1 MRKYFTLL
9 IFISVAIGANAQ
21 IRLFGIIDSADL
33 RLSSCSFEKDANAEV
48 LFDKARVY
56 FSALGALTMERH
68 KRVKIFNEKGK
79 EYGNVKIEYDNMY
92 GVDNILDIQAETIN
106 LENGKIVKDKLDP
119 KLIYAQH
126 TDKNKDAIIISF
138 PNIKPG
144 SVIEYKYTL
153 MRNIASNFP
162 AWHFQTDIPTRYSEF
177 NVLFSSRLQFKA
189 FTRRNQPFAQDT
201 LVTGGHIWTAED
213 LPSVKDEAY
222 ARAEGDG
229 MQSVALLLT
238 SVQNFDGTTIDLSDT
253 WEKAGKKL
261 ATAKDYYKELD
272 QHLSGEDTLIKRALA
287 LKSDDE
293 KIAYLFNSVKGI
305 MSWNGFQNW
314 ASRDGIRNAWKKRV
328 GNSAEVNAVLYHL
341 LKKSGVKAYPMLVS
355 TRENGLI
362 QPDFVDIFQIN
373 NLVAY
378 VPVDSNRYYVLDA
391 TNKYNVYNQV
401 PYEFLNSYGLCLNR
415 DADKYE
421 MVYMENKTPSKDVII
436 IAADIN
442 PDAKMK
448 GTGQIAS
455 YGYKRTQDLELYKTL
470 GDQKFNE
477 YLTGRDNNV
486 KITNLKVSN
495 MQVDTLPLEQ
505 NFDFSYDLN
514 NSDNY
519 LFFTPN
525 IFTPLHDNPF
535 LSESRTSPIDFGF
548 GSSHIIT
555 GRYKLPAGYIV
566 ESLPKDVNIVM
577 ADKSIKFRRSL
588 ENQDGY
594 ISLHYEINI
603 KRTRFLKTEYPDL
616 HEFFKKMYEMLNEQI
631 VLKKK

>member
-1 MRKYFTLL
+1 M
-9 IFISVAIGANAQ
+9 SVAIGANAQ

-238 SVQNFDGTTIDLSDT
+238 SVQTFDGTTIDLSDT

-272 QHLSGEDTLIKRALA
+272 QHLGGEDTLIKRALA
-287 LKSDDE
+287 LKNDDE
-293 KIAYLFNSVKGI
+293 KIAYLFNSVKSI

-421 MVYMENKTPSKDVII
+421 MVYMESKTPSKDVII
-436 IAADIN
+436 IVADIN

-455 YGYKRTQDLELYKTL
+455 YGYRRTQDLELYKTL

-486 KITNLKVSN
+486 KITNLKLSN
-495 MQVDTLPLEQ
+495 MQADTLPFEQ

-548 GSSHIIT
+548 GSSHVIS
-555 GRYKLPAGYIV
+555 GRYKLPPGYAV
-566 ESLPKDVNIVM
+566 ESLPKSVNIVM
-577 ADKSIKFRRSL
+577 ADKGIKFRRSL

-594 ISLHYEINI
+594 ISLHYEVNI
-603 KRTRFLKTEYPDL
+603 KRTKFLKTEYPDL

>member
-9 IFISVAIGANAQ
+9 IFMSVAIGANAQ

-238 SVQNFDGTTIDLSDT
+238 SVQTFDGTTIDLSDT

-272 QHLSGEDTLIKRALA
+272 QHLGGEDTLIKRALA
-287 LKSDDE
+287 LKNDDE
-293 KIAYLFNSVKGI
+293 KIAYLFNSVKSI

-436 IAADIN
+436 IVADIN

-455 YGYKRTQDLELYKTL
+455 YGYRRTQDLELYKTL

-486 KITNLKVSN
+486 KITNLKLSN
-495 MQVDTLPLEQ
+495 MQADTLPFEQ

-548 GSSHIIT
+548 GSSHVIS
-555 GRYKLPAGYIV
+555 GRYKLPPGYAV
-566 ESLPKDVNIVM
+566 ESLPKSVNIVM

-594 ISLHYEINI
+594 ISLHYEVNI
-603 KRTRFLKTEYPDL
+603 KRTKFLKTEYPDL

>member
-1 MRKYFTLL
+1 MA
-9 IFISVAIGANAQ
+9 VAIGANAQ

-33 RLSSCSFEKDANAEV
+33 RLPSCSFEKDANAEV

-68 KRVKIFNEKGK
+68 KRIKIFNEKGK

-92 GVDNILDIQAETIN
+92 GVDNIIDIQAETIN

-126 TDKNKDAIIISF
+126 TDNNKDAIIISF
-138 PNIKPG
+138 PSIKPG

-177 NVLFSSRLQFKA
+177 NVMFSSRLQFKA
-189 FTRRNQPFAQDT
+189 FTRRNQPFALDT

-238 SVQNFDGTTIDLSDT
+238 SVQTFDGKTIDLSDT
-253 WEKAGKKL
+253 WEKTGKKL
-261 ATAKDYYKELD
+261 ASEKDYYRELD
-272 QHLSGEDTLIKRALA
+272 QHLSGEDTLIKKASSLH
-287 LKSDDE
+287 SDDE
-293 KIAYLFNSVKGI
+293 KIAYLFNSVKSI
-305 MSWNGFQNW
+305 MSWNSFRNW

-341 LKKSGVKAYPMLVS
+341 LKKSGIKAYPMLVS

-391 TNKYNVYNQV
+391 TDKYNVYNQV
-401 PYEFLNSYGLCLNR
+401 PYELLNAFGLCLNKE
-415 DADKYE
+415 ADKYE
-421 MVYMENKTPSKDVII
+421 MVYMENKTLSRDVII
-436 IAADIN
+436 IAADISA
-442 PDAKMK
+442 DAKMK

-455 YGYKRTQDLELYKTL
+455 YGYKRTQDLKLYKTL

-477 YLTGRDNNV
+477 YLTGRDNDV
-486 KITNLKVSN
+486 KITNLKLVN
-495 MQVDTLPLEQ
+495 MQVDTLPFEQ
-505 NFDFSYDLN
+505 SFDFQYELN
-514 NSDNY
+514 NSDKY

-555 GRYKLPAGYIV
+555 GRYKLPTGYAV
-566 ESLPKDVNIVM
+566 ESLPKNVNIVM
-577 ADKSIKFRRSL
+577 ADKSIRFKRSL

-594 ISLHYEINI
+594 VSLHYEINI
-603 KRTRFLKTEYPDL
+603 TRTKFLKNEYPDL
-616 HEFFKKMYEMLNEQI
+616 REFFKKMYEMLNEQI
-631 VLKKK
+631 VLKKT